1 MSLSSCSHKRQN
13 AGRNNLAIISYLT
26 TVRLDLGARKYLSED
41 LKAAGISRPLL
52 VTDKGIVA
60 AGLLDDVCRAGGLA
74 HGVPV
79 FDGTPANPTEEAAYA
94 ALALYQSEDCDGMI
108 ALGGG
113 SAMDLA
119 KAVAVLATHT
129 GELQSF
135 AVVNG
140 GLARITAATAPV
152 LAMPTTAGTGS
163 EVGRGAIISFKDG
176 RKLGLISPYLI
187 PKRAICDPELTL
199 GLPPLLTAATGMDA
213 ISHCIECFTS
223 PVDNPVAAAIAIDG
237 LERAIKALPRAVAN
251 GSDIEARREM
261 MVAAMEGALAFQ
273 KGLGAVHALSHP
285 LGGYRDLKLHH
296 GTLNAVL
303 LPPVLRFNEP
313 VCGKT
318 YPRLRQAVGL
328 AEGGDFAGFMADFA
342 KNLGIPM
349 SLGALGVR
357 ESLLPEIAKAALLDH
372 THATN
377 ARLATEADYLAML
390 REAY

>member
-1 MSLSSCSHKRQN
+1 M
-13 AGRNNLAIISYLT
+13 AIISYLT
-26 TVRLDLGARKYLSED
+26 TVRLDAGARRFLSED
-41 LKAAGISRPLL
+41 LKAAGIARPLII
-52 VTDKGIVA
+52 TDRGIVA
-60 AGLLDDVCRAGGLA
+60 AGLLDDVCRSGGLEQ
-74 HGVPV
+74 GVPV
-79 FDGTPANPTEEAAYA
+79 YDATPANPTEEAALD
-94 ALALYQSEDCDGMI
+94 ALEQYRAGHCDGLI

-119 KAVAVLATHT
+119 KAVAVLAAHQ
-129 GELQSF
+129 GDLQSF
-135 AVVNG
+135 AVVHG
-140 GLARITAATAPV
+140 GMTKITAATAPV
-152 LAMPTTAGTGS
+152 LAIPTTAGTGS

-176 RKLGLISPYLI
+176 RKLGLLSPFLI

-237 LERAIKALPRAVAN
+237 LERAIKALPRAVAD
-251 GSDIEARREM
+251 GADLAARREM

-285 LGGYRDLKLHH
+285 LGGYRELRLHH

-303 LPPVLRFNEP
+303 LPPVLRFNEG
-313 VCGKT
+313 VCATT

-328 AEGGDFAGFMADFA
+328 KEGDDLAHFMAQFA
-342 KNLGIPM
+342 ERLGIPM
-349 SLGALGVR
+349 SLSALGVP
-357 ESLLPEIAKAALLDH
+357 ESILSDVAQAAMLDH

-377 ARLATEADYLAML
+377 ARPATEADYRAML
-390 REAY
+390 REAF